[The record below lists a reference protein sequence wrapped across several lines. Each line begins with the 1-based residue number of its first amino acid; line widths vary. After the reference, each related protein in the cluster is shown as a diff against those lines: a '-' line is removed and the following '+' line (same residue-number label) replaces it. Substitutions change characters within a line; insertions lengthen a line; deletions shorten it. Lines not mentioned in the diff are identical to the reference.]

1 MTRAA
6 HTNPTKG
13 TNQMKDLTQADVVR
27 LLEDAGLTMDI
38 RGSLR
43 VTHKT
48 GTFLYDIE
56 DEDDSGVYI
65 AMHQDTIDADTARAV
80 ANEKYRVKEERRV
93 AEEEELKAAFLKTDE
108 GKEWVEKS
116 AFPTIDFS
124 GGSKTDFK
132 ATWVNCT
139 DLSGGK
145 PWLT

>member
-1 MTRAA
+1 
-6 HTNPTKG
+6 
-13 TNQMKDLTQADVVR
+13 MKNLTQADVVR
-27 LLEDAGLTMDI
+27 LFEDAGLRIDI

-56 DEDDSGVYI
+56 DKDDSGVYI
-65 AMHQDTIDADTARAV
+65 AMHQDTIDADNAWTV
-80 ANEKYRVKEERRV
+80 AEEMRV

-108 GKEWVEKS
+108 GKEWAEKN

-124 GGSKTDFK
+124 GGSETDFTGMFAK
-132 ATWVNCT
+132 CA

-145 PWLT
+145 PWLK

>member
-1 MTRAA
+1 
-6 HTNPTKG
+6 
-13 TNQMKDLTQADVVR
+13 MKNLTQADVVR
-27 LLEDAGLTMDI
+27 LFEDAGLTIDI

-48 GTFLYDIE
+48 GTFLYDTE

-65 AMHQDTIDADTARAV
+65 AMHQDTIV
-80 ANEKYRVKEERRV
+80 ANEKYRVEEEMRV

-108 GKEWVEKS
+108 GKEWAEKS
-116 AFPTIDFS
+116 AFPAIDVS
-124 GGSKTDFK
+124 NRDETNFK
-132 ATWVNCT
+132 AAWANCT

>member
-1 MTRAA
+1 
-6 HTNPTKG
+6 
-13 TNQMKDLTQADVVR
+13 MKNLTQADVAR
-27 LLEDAGLTMDI
+27 LFEDAGLTIDI

-65 AMHQDTIDADTARAV
+65 AMHQDTIDADTAWAV
-80 ANEKYRVKEERRV
+80 ANEKYRVEEAKRV

-108 GKEWVEKS
+108 GKEWAEKS

-124 GGSKTDFK
+124 GGYETDFTGIF
-132 ATWVNCT
+132 ANCA

-145 PWLT
+145 PWLK

>member
-1 MTRAA
+1 
-6 HTNPTKG
+6 
-13 TNQMKDLTQADVVR
+13 MKNLTQADVVR
-27 LLEDAGLTMDI
+27 LFEDAGLTIDI

-65 AMHQDTIDADTARAV
+65 AMHQDTIDADNARAA
-80 ANEKYRVKEERRV
+80 ANEKRRV
-93 AEEEELKAAFLKTDE
+93 EEEELKAAFLKTDE
-108 GKEWVEKS
+108 GKEWAEKN

-124 GGSKTDFK
+124 GGSETDFTGIF
-132 ATWVNCT
+132 ANCA

-145 PWLT
+145 PWLK

>member
-1 MTRAA
+1 
-6 HTNPTKG
+6 
-13 TNQMKDLTQADVVR
+13 MKDLTQADVAR
-27 LLEDAGLTMDI
+27 LFEDAGLTIDI

-80 ANEKYRVKEERRV
+80 ANEKYRVEEERRV

-116 AFPTIDFS
+116 AFPTIDCS
-124 GGSKTDFK
+124 GGSETDFTGMF
-132 ATWVNCT
+132 ANCA

-145 PWLT
+145 PWLK

>member
-1 MTRAA
+1 
-6 HTNPTKG
+6 
-13 TNQMKDLTQADVVR
+13 MKNLTQADVVR
-27 LLEDAGLTMDI
+27 LFEDAGLTIDI

-65 AMHQDTIDADTARAV
+65 AMHQDTIDADNAWTV

-93 AEEEELKAAFLKTDE
+93 AEEEGLKAAFLKTDE
-108 GKEWVEKS
+108 GKKWAEKN
-116 AFPTIDFS
+116 AFPTIGFS
-124 GGSKTDFK
+124 GGSETDFTGIF
-132 ATWVNCT
+132 ANCA

-145 PWLT
+145 PWLK

>member
-1 MTRAA
+1 
-6 HTNPTKG
+6 
-13 TNQMKDLTQADVVR
+13 MKNLTQADVVR
-27 LLEDAGLTMDI
+27 LFEDAGLTIDI

-65 AMHQDTIDADTARAV
+65 AMHQDTIDAD
-80 ANEKYRVKEERRV
+80 EKYRAEKERRVAEEERRV

-108 GKEWVEKS
+108 GKEWAEKN

-124 GGSKTDFK
+124 GGSETDFTGMF
-132 ATWVNCT
+132 ANCA

-145 PWLT
+145 PWLK

>member
-1 MTRAA
+1 
-6 HTNPTKG
+6 
-13 TNQMKDLTQADVVR
+13 MKNLTQADVVR
-27 LLEDAGLTMDI
+27 LFEDAGLTIDI

-65 AMHQDTIDADTARAV
+65 AMHQDTIDADNAWTV
-80 ANEKYRVKEERRV
+80 ANEKYRVEEERRV

-108 GKEWVEKS
+108 GKEWAEKN

-124 GGSKTDFK
+124 GGSETDFTGIF
-132 ATWVNCT
+132 ANCA

-145 PWLT
+145 PWLK

>member
-1 MTRAA
+1 
-6 HTNPTKG
+6 
-13 TNQMKDLTQADVVR
+13 MKDLTQADVVR
-27 LLEDAGLTMDI
+27 LFEDAGLTIDI

-65 AMHQDTIDADTARAV
+65 AMHQDTIDADNAWAV
-80 ANEKYRVKEERRV
+80 ANEKYRVEEERRV

-108 GKEWVEKS
+108 GKAWAEKS
-116 AFPTIDFS
+116 FPAIDVS
-124 GGSKTDFK
+124 NRDETNFK
-132 ATWVNCT
+132 AAWANCA

-145 PWLT
+145 PWLK

>member
-1 MTRAA
+1 
-6 HTNPTKG
+6 
-13 TNQMKDLTQADVVR
+13 MKNLTQADVVR
-27 LLEDAGLTMDI
+27 LFEDAGLTIDI

-48 GTFLYDIE
+48 GTFLYDTE

-65 AMHQDTIDADTARAV
+65 AMHQDTIDADNAWAV
-80 ANEKYRVKEERRV
+80 ANEKYRVEEERRV

-108 GKEWVEKS
+108 GKEWAEKS

-124 GGSKTDFK
+124 GGSETDFTGIF
-132 ATWVNCT
+132 ANCA

-145 PWLT
+145 PWLK